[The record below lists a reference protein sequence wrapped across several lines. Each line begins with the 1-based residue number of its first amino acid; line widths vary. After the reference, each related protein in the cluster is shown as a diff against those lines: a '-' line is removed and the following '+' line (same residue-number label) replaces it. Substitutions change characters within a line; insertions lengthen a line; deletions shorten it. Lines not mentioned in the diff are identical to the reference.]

1 MSARNNAT
9 VLFRALLACG
19 LLVIPGLAQWVR
31 RRRGVS
37 LLFLGSFITTLCVAL
52 IAARAEAWLPL
63 QVLLWLTLLLI
74 AGVSMMDAYRHE
86 QRRTDDRRRWLAVAF
101 RRLPY
106 R

>member
-1 MSARNNAT
+1 MSAGKRAT
-9 VLFRALLACG
+9 VLFRAVLAFG

-31 RRRGVS
+31 GRRGAS
-37 LLFLGSFITTLCVAL
+37 LMFVASFIATLGVAI

-74 AGVSMMDAYRHE
+74 AAVSTMDAYRHE
-86 QRRTDDRRRWLAVAF
+86 QRRRDDRRRWLAAAF